1 MNKHGKLIQLLLPRY
16 FSDRLVPRVKR
27 LYKRLELRRKYVYD
41 GTEYVVNVMSS
52 RISSFNNKVLKYGHE
67 VKDSARFRSVDC
79 SSYIRDVAAK
89 FVRFKDCYLRILFEK
104 NFFELLGKSA
114 SELVDASP
122 CDVDS
127 LYKKFYEEFARV
139 RLRRAK
145 PNAYYPVARALFDEC
160 TASSLLAY

>member
-1 MNKHGKLIQLLLPRY
+1 MNKRGKLVQLLLPRY
-16 FSDRLVPRVKR
+16 FSDRLVPRVKQ
-27 LYKRLELRRKYVYD
+27 LYKRLELKRKYIYD
-41 GTEYVVNVMSS
+41 GAEYVVNVISP

-67 VKDSARFRSVDC
+67 VKDFARFRSVNRT
-79 SSYIRDVAAK
+79 SYIRDTSSK
-89 FVRFKDCYLRILFEK
+89 FVRFKDNYLRILFEK

-114 SELVDASP
+114 SELVDALP
-122 CDVDS
+122 CEVDS
-127 LYKKFYEEFARV
+127 LYKKFYEELAHV

>member
-1 MNKHGKLIQLLLPRY
+1 MNKRGKLVQLLLPRY

-27 LYKRLELRRKYVYD
+27 LYKRLELKRKYIYD
-41 GTEYVVNVMSS
+41 GAEYVVNIISS

-67 VKDSARFRSVDC
+67 VKDFARFRPVNC
-79 SSYIRDVAAK
+79 TSYIRDTSSK
-89 FVRFKDCYLRILFEK
+89 FVRFKDNYLRILFEK

-122 CDVDS
+122 CEVDS

>member
-1 MNKHGKLIQLLLPRY
+1 MNVI
-16 FSDRLVPRVKR
+16 
-27 LYKRLELRRKYVYD
+27 
-41 GTEYVVNVMSS
+41 SS

-67 VKDSARFRSVDC
+67 VKDFARFRSVDC
-79 SSYIRDVAAK
+79 SSYIRDTAAK

-104 NFFELLGKSA
+104 KFSELLGRPA
-114 SELVDASP
+114 SDLVDASP
-122 CDVDS
+122 CEMDS

-145 PNAYYPVARALFDEC
+145 PNAYYSIARAVFDEC

>member
-1 MNKHGKLIQLLLPRY
+1 MNKRGKLVQLLLPRY

-27 LYKRLELRRKYVYD
+27 RYKRLELKRKYIYD
-41 GTEYVVNVMSS
+41 GTEYVVNVISS

-67 VKDSARFRSVDC
+67 VKDFARFRSVDC
-79 SSYIRDVAAK
+79 SSYIRDVTSK

-104 NFFELLGKSA
+104 KFSELFGKSA

-122 CDVDS
+122 CEVDS
-127 LYKKFYEEFARV
+127 LYKRFYEESARV

-145 PNAYYPVARALFDEC
+145 SNTYYSVARAVFDEC
-160 TASSLLAY
+160 TVSSLLAY